1 MKLNITR
8 NATRLTFFAATLLAI
23 ALFAGSANA
32 QSLFKGKFTLQHETR
47 WGHAVLP
54 AGHYTLTFDNKMP
67 NMLVVRDANSLH
79 VVAYEP
85 INITQDSTGGES
97 ALLIAVRGSQQIVHS
112 LRIAELDQVFI
123 YDRALA
129 SGREVEEAR
138 QSQAIPV
145 IVAKK

>member
-1 MKLNITR
+1 MKLNVTR
-8 NATRLTFFAATLLAI
+8 SAARLTLFAAALLAT

-47 WGHAVLP
+47 WGQALLP
-54 AGHYTLTFDNKMP
+54 AGHYILTFDNKMS

-85 INITQDSTGGES
+85 ANIRQDSTGGES
-97 ALLIAVRGSQQIVHS
+97 ALLITVRGPQQIVHS
-112 LRIAELDQVFI
+112 LRIAELGQVFI

-129 SGREVEEAR
+129 NGREVEEAR
-138 QSQAIPV
+138 QSQAVPV